1 MYAAYI
7 ICNNFEQVRFQDL
20 VNRRIVCDMRYT
32 HFTKSPTDISM
43 LVGTVGGQKQATT
56 TAFSQSA
63 A

>member
-1 MYAAYI
+1 
-7 ICNNFEQVRFQDL
+7 
-20 VNRRIVCDMRYT
+20 MRYT